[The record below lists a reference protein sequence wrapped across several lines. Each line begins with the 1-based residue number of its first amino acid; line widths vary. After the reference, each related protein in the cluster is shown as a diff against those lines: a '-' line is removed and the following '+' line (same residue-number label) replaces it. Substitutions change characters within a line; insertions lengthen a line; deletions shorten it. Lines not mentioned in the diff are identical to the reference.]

1 MSAASIITA
10 LTAASPEEMTTIRG
24 LLATPSTPVKAPRAK
39 KEPAAPKKALPLPEG
54 EPTAADYRMTVETI
68 DLKVCVGRSLKDGED
83 KRFKPIVYR
92 EFQCGKAIAEDGLC
106 KVCAKRCAAYE
117 ESGKPGPWNG
127 RVTEDPLDSCHMLGT
142 AWAETSKPVFG
153 AGSAAASEAGSV
165 ASVKEMEKTE
175 KAAAKEAE
183 KAAKAAA
190 KEAEKAAKA
199 AAKEAEKAAKAAAK
213 EAEKAAKAATKKTK
227 PAAKPASKAGGAV
240 AAAAPVSDAG
250 ELLCVEG
257 TVYMVKNGNVFE
269 YDEMSEA
276 TGEFMGRLRADK
288 TIDEDAEQVE
298 SDSE

>member
-1 MSAASIITA
+1 MSASAIITA
-10 LTAASPEEMTTIRG
+10 LTNASAEEMTTIRG
-24 LLATPSTPVKAPRAK
+24 LLSVPTTPVKAPRVK
-39 KEPAAPKKALPLPEG
+39 VPAAPKKALPMPEG
-54 EPTAADYRMTVETI
+54 EPTAEDYRMAVASI
-68 DLKVCVGRSLKDGED
+68 DMSVCVGRDLKDGED

-92 EFQCGKAIAEDGLC
+92 ESQCGKAIAEDGLC
-106 KVCAKRCAAYE
+106 KVCAKRNAKYE
-117 ESGKPGPWNG
+117 ETGKPGPWNG

-153 AGSAAASEAGSV
+153 AGSAAVSEAGSV
-165 ASVKEMEKTE
+165 ASAKEVEKTE

-190 KEAEKAAKA
+190 KEAEKAAKKA
-199 AAKEAEKAAKAAAK
+199 EKEAEKAAKAKKTPAK
-213 EAEKAAKAATKKTK
+213 TTKK
-227 PAAKPASKAGGAV
+227 PIGAV

-276 TGEFMGRLRADK
+276 TGDFVGRLNADK
-288 TIDEDAEQVE
+288 SIDADGEQVE
-298 SDSE
+298 SDTD

>member
-10 LTAASPEEMTTIRG
+10 LTAASAEEMTTIRG

-54 EPTAADYRMTVETI
+54 EPTATDYRMSADSI

-92 EFQCGKAIAEDGLC
+92 EFQCGKAVAEDGLC

-199 AAKEAEKAAKAAAK
+199 KKT
-213 EAEKAAKAATKKTK
+213 TKK
-227 PAAKPASKAGGAV
+227 ASPMVGGGAV

-298 SDSE
+298 SDTD

>member
-1 MSAASIITA
+1 MSASAIITA
-10 LTAASPEEMTTIRG
+10 LTNASAEEMTTIRG
-24 LLATPSTPVKAPRAK
+24 LLAVPTTPVKAPRVK
-39 KEPAAPKKALPLPEG
+39 VPAAPKKALPMPEG
-54 EPTAADYRMTVETI
+54 EPTAEDYRMAVASI
-68 DLKVCVGRSLKDGED
+68 DLSVCVGRDLKDGED

-92 EFQCGKAIAEDGLC
+92 ESQCGKAIAEDGLC
-106 KVCAKRCAAYE
+106 KVCAKRNAKYE
-117 ESGKPGPWNG
+117 ETGKPGPWNG

-153 AGSAAASEAGSV
+153 AGSAAVSEAGSV
-165 ASVKEMEKTE
+165 ASAKEVEKTE

-199 AAKEAEKAAKAAAK
+199 AAKEAEKAAKKAEK
-213 EAEKAAKAATKKTK
+213 EAEKAAKAKKTPAKTTKKPTV
-227 PAAKPASKAGGAV
+227 GGAV

-276 TGEFMGRLRADK
+276 TGDFVGRLNTDK
-288 TIDEDAEQVE
+288 TIDADGEQVE
-298 SDSE
+298 SDTD